1 MSEPIENGDS
11 DLDAIVARIAPERQA
26 EFLRTRIRLKKYHE
40 NDEILAIADYLAT
53 TVILVDGLT
62 KNLSP
67 RSQNAHDIQTA
78 KAEVNQLT
86 QAVRGV
92 GEAITKLEA
101 RLKTLDKAVSVF
113 QDVTRYQL
121 FGLLAIVFM
130 GGLLALPLIEMFVTW
145 IRVLLH
151 V

>member
-1 MSEPIENGDS
+1 MQTSNQGE
-11 DLDAIVARIAPERQA
+11 
-26 EFLRTRIRLKKYHE
+26 IR
-40 NDEILAIADYLAT
+40 
-53 TVILVDGLT
+53 
-62 KNLSP
+62 
-67 RSQNAHDIQTA
+67 
-78 KAEVNQLT
+78 LT

-130 GGLLALPLIEMFVTW
+130 GGLLALPLIQMLVTW